1 MKSIYF
7 LATYHNQIHL
17 QFSALSFLWNALPY
31 IKMNTVN
38 EDEMSPFSISSLPST
53 LMCILSARDLNDK
66 SSYNNIG

>member
-17 QFSALSFLWNALPY
+17 QFAALSFLWNALPY
-31 IKMNTVN
+31 IKTNTVN
-38 EDEMSPFSISSLPST
+38 EDDMSPFSISSLPST
-53 LMCILSARDLNDK
+53 PMCIVLARDLNDK